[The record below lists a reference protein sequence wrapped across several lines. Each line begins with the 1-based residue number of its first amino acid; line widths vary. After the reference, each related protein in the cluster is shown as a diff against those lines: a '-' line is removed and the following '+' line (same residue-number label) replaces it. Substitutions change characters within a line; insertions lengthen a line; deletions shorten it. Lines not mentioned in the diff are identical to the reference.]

1 MSNEELNPKL
11 PVLLVDDEP
20 FHLESCSALL
30 YGCGVTNQVRISD
43 SREVIPFLSSYP
55 VELVVMDL
63 LMPHM
68 GGRELLGKIGARWP
82 EIPVIIMTGV
92 GELDTAVE
100 CMRNGA
106 YDYLQKPVDGSRFTA
121 TVTRALEFSGLRR
134 ENSSLKHHLLS
145 DDLENPDAFREIV
158 SKDRAMRAIF
168 HYVESIAK
176 SSFPVLVTGE
186 TGVGKE
192 LIAKAIH
199 LASGAKGAFVPVNT
213 AGLDDSMFSDTLF
226 GHTKGAYTGAN
237 QDRKG
242 LIERAAGGTLFL
254 DEIGD
259 LAEASQVK
267 LLRLLQEREFYPLGS
282 DVPKM
287 SQARVV
293 TATQKDVHEAQ
304 EKGTFRSDLFYRL
317 QTHHIHI
324 PPLRERQ
331 DDIPAMIN
339 HFLESASTD
348 LGKKKPTPP
357 AELYTLLSNYHFP
370 GNVREMQSLIQ
381 DAVSMHRGKI
391 LSTQGIREKL
401 SRTRGAVA
409 KPEES
414 KINSTANC
422 ERLYLPEKRPGVF
435 PTLKD
440 VEKFM
445 LDEAMRRAS
454 SNQTIA
460 AEMLGLSRAA
470 LNKRLNRPVRKPAD
484 QDNGL

>member
-1 MSNEELNPKL
+1 MNKEEMSPKL

-43 SREVIPFLSSYP
+43 SREVIPFLAGTP

-63 LMPHM
+63 LMPYM
-68 GGRELLGKIGARWP
+68 GGRELLGKIAVRWP
-82 EIPVIIMTGV
+82 DIPVIIMTGV

-121 TVTRALEFSGLRR
+121 TVTRALEFGGLRR

-158 SKDRAMRAIF
+158 SGDRAMRAIF

-192 LIAKAIH
+192 LVAKAIH
-199 LASGAKGAFVPVNT
+199 LASGVKGAFVPVNT

-226 GHTKGAYTGAN
+226 GHMKGAYTGAD

-259 LAEASQVK
+259 LSEASQVK

-287 SQARVV
+287 SQARIV
-293 TATQKDVHEAQ
+293 TATQKDVYEAK
-304 EKGTFRSDLFYRL
+304 ENGTFRSDLFYRL

-331 DDIPAMIN
+331 DDIPALIN
-339 HFLESASTD
+339 HFLESASID

-357 AELYTLLSNYHFP
+357 MELYALLSNYHFP

-381 DAVSMHRGKI
+381 DAVSVHKGKI
-391 LSTQGIREKL
+391 LSIQGIRGKL
-401 SRTRGAVA
+401 
-409 KPEES
+409 
-414 KINSTANC
+414 
-422 ERLYLPEKRPGVF
+422 
-435 PTLKD
+435 
-440 VEKFM
+440 
-445 LDEAMRRAS
+445 
-454 SNQTIA
+454 
-460 AEMLGLSRAA
+460 
-470 LNKRLNRPVRKPAD
+470 
-484 QDNGL
+484 